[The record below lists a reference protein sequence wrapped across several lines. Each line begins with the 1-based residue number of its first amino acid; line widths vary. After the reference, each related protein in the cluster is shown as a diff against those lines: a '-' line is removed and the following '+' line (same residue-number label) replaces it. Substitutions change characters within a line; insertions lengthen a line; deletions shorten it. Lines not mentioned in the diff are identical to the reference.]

1 MSERKVKGGLKHKG
15 LRNAPYEKMEKSSN
29 ESDEYAKCEQAA
41 GKTSAKKISH
51 GHKTVK
57 DSM

>member
-1 MSERKVKGGLKHKG
+1 MESRKVKGGLKHKG

-29 ESDEYAKCEQAA
+29 ESDAHAPCDAAA
-41 GKTSAKKISH
+41 GKESAKKISH

>member
-1 MSERKVKGGLKHKG
+1 MAERKVKGGLKHKG

-29 ESDEYAKCEQAA
+29 ESDEFAPCDAA
-41 GKTSAKKISH
+41 SGKESAKKISH